1 MANTIQEG
9 SVVAALVA
17 SDNLLH
23 KQGFVDSQIETT
35 VIDSTQN

>member
-1 MANTIQEG
+1 MANMIKEG
-9 SVVAALVA
+9 SVVVALVA
-17 SDNLLH
+17 SDNLLL